1 MEKKNLIV
9 SHYLSCLGQTSCIVG
24 QNLHKEL
31 PIVVSFCYGLIA
43 WVILANY
50 GFRTLKFVN

>member
-1 MEKKNLIV
+1 MGKKNSIV

-24 QNLHKEL
+24 Q
-31 PIVVSFCYGLIA
+31 IA